1 VNTTSTVPP
10 DTRTAPPVV
19 VEKKPVVTEIP
30 VKPST
35 KTQVDKTK
43 LVRGDMG
50 TSGLFKIAI
59 SHSDKKG
66 FGVQVSSVGTY
77 ESMLDKV
84 AELQGKWFDNI
95 LISMDGGKKFR
106 VILGPFDTEGSARAY
121 EANLKKKKIDGF
133 VVNLAEMK

>member
-1 VNTTSTVPP
+1 
-10 DTRTAPPVV
+10 
-19 VEKKPVVTEIP
+19 
-30 VKPST
+30 
-35 KTQVDKTK
+35 
-43 LVRGDMG
+43 
-50 TSGLFKIAI
+50 
-59 SHSDKKG
+59 
-66 FGVQVSSVGTY
+66 Y